1 MFRKTRN
8 ITRNSRSLS
17 MEGSEI
23 TILLCDFTDLIAKE
37 TMLEQVAHAVAK
49 DNSNS
54 GTIANLKAILQ
65 IDTPKKEMGS

>member
-1 MFRKTRN
+1 MFWKPKN
-8 ITRNSRSLS
+8 ATRNSRSLS

-49 DNSNS
+49 DNSDS
-54 GTIANLKAILQ
+54 ETITNLKAILQ
-65 IDTPKKEMGS
+65 IDTPKKKLGS